1 MEVRCF
7 IVSKIGETYGFDA
20 IRGIQA
26 GREFYVAMCPLKII
40 PKLFVFTEFDLP
52 PELRAQRTLRKSRIP
67 ALRNYILNNPKD
79 YIFSSLTASVD
90 GTMKFEPAPS
100 LGEGGKLGRLYVS
113 MESRLLINDG
123 QHRRQAI
130 EEALKENPDLAH
142 EMISVVFFE
151 DKGLIRSQQMFSDL
165 NKNAVKPTKSLNLL
179 YDHRDEF
186 AKFIVAIS
194 DELEIFSGRVELEK
208 TTISNRMNKFFTL
221 NGIAEATRKFL
232 GINGTKIS
240 VDERSKAK
248 EFWNE
253 IAKNIPEWQLLVQK
267 RVTASELRN
276 GYVHAHTNLLNAIGI
291 VGNTIQN
298 EYPSNWKQKL
308 TSLQDIDW
316 SRNNQE
322 WEGKLLL
329 KGRMLKRKLG
339 IELAANTILKK
350 CGIPLSDERLN
361 YENMEYVRE
370 KIVTLAK
377 DDKSTKKIKA
387 KS

>member
-1 MEVRCF
+1 
-7 IVSKIGETYGFDA
+7 
-20 IRGIQA
+20 
-26 GREFYVAMCPLKII
+26 
-40 PKLFVFTEFDLP
+40 LP

-90 GTMKFEPAPS
+90 GTMKFESTPS
-100 LGEGGKLGRLYVS
+100 LGKDGKLGRLYVS

-186 AKFIVAIS
+186 AKFIVAMCS
-194 DELEIFSGRVELEK
+194 ELEIFSGRVELEK

-377 DDKSTKKIKA
+377 DDKSTKKINA
-387 KS
+387 KELEND

>member
-1 MEVRCF
+1 M
-7 IVSKIGETYGFDA
+7 SKVGETYGFDA
-20 IRGIQA
+20 LRGIQA

-52 PELRAQRTLRKSRIP
+52 PELRAQRTLRAARIP
-67 ALRNYILNNPKD
+67 ALKNYILNNPKD

-90 GTMKFEPAPS
+90 GTMKFEPTPS
-100 LGEGGKLGRLYVS
+100 LGEKGKQGRLYVS

-130 EEALKENPDLAH
+130 EEALKENSDLGH

-208 TTISNRMNKFFTL
+208 TAISNRSIKFFTL
-221 NGIAEATRKFL
+221 NGIADATRKFL
-232 GINGTKIS
+232 GIKGTKIS
-240 VDERSKAK
+240 AEEQNKVK
-248 EFWNE
+248 EFWDG
-253 IAKNIPEWQLLVQK
+253 ITKNIPEWQLLIQK
-267 RVTASELRN
+267 RVTASELRKE
-276 GYVHAHTNLLNAIGI
+276 YVHSHTNLLNALGI
-291 VGNTIQN
+291 VGNVLLN
-298 EYPSNWKQKL
+298 EYPSGWKQKL
-308 TSLQDIDW
+308 TSLQDVNW
-316 SRNNQE
+316 SRTNPD

-329 KGRMLKRKLG
+329 KGRMLKNKLG

-350 CGIPLSDERLN
+350 CGIPLSDERLG

-377 DDKSTKKIKA
+377 DNTIESTKELKNG
-387 KS
+387 

>member
-1 MEVRCF
+1 
-7 IVSKIGETYGFDA
+7 VSKVGETYGFDA

-52 PELRAQRTLRKSRIP
+52 PELRAQRTLRASRIP
-67 ALRNYILNNPKD
+67 ALKNYILNNPKD

-90 GTMKFEPAPS
+90 GSMKFEPAPS

-165 NKNAVKPTKSLNLL
+165 NKNAVKPTKSLSIL

-194 DELEIFSGRVELEK
+194 YELEIFSGRVELEK
-208 TTISNRMNKFFTL
+208 TAISNRSIKFFTL
-221 NGIAEATRKFL
+221 NGIADATRKFL
-232 GINGTKIS
+232 GIKGRKIS
-240 VDERSKAK
+240 VDEQNKVK

-253 IAKNIPEWQLLVQK
+253 MTKNIPEWQLLVQK
-267 RVTASELRN
+267 RVTASELRKE
-276 GYVHAHTNLLNAIGI
+276 YVHSHTNLLNALGI
-291 VGNTIQN
+291 VGNVLQN
-298 EYPSNWKQKL
+298 EYPSDWKQKL
-308 TSLQDIDW
+308 ASLQNIDW
-316 SRNNQE
+316 SRSNPE

-329 KGRMLKRKLG
+329 RGRMLKTKLG

-350 CGIPLSDERLN
+350 CGIHLSDERLN
-361 YENMEYVRE
+361 YENVEYVRE

-377 DDKSTKKIKA
+377 DDNTAEIKSKELQNG
-387 KS
+387 

>member
-1 MEVRCF
+1 
-7 IVSKIGETYGFDA
+7 
-20 IRGIQA
+20 
-26 GREFYVAMCPLKII
+26 
-40 PKLFVFTEFDLP
+40 
-52 PELRAQRTLRKSRIP
+52 
-67 ALRNYILNNPKD
+67 LNNPKD

-90 GTMKFEPAPS
+90 GTMKFESTPS
-100 LGEGGKLGRLYVS
+100 LGKDGKLGRLYVS

-186 AKFIVAIS
+186 AKFIVAMCN
-194 DELEIFSGRVELEK
+194 ELEIFSGRVELEK

-377 DDKSTKKIKA
+377 DDKSTKKINA
-387 KS
+387 KELEND

>member
-1 MEVRCF
+1 M
-7 IVSKIGETYGFDA
+7 SKVGETYGFDA

-52 PELRAQRTLRKSRIP
+52 PELRAQRTLRASRIP
-67 ALRNYILNNPKD
+67 ALKNYILNNPKD

-194 DELEIFSGRVELEK
+194 NELEIFSGRVELEK
-208 TTISNRMNKFFTL
+208 TAISNRSTKFFTL
-221 NGIAEATRKFL
+221 NGIADATRNFL
-232 GINGTKIS
+232 GIKGTKIS
-240 VDERSKAK
+240 VDEQNKAK

-253 IAKNIPEWQLLVQK
+253 MTKNIPEWQLLIQK
-267 RVTASELRN
+267 RVTASELRKE
-276 GYVHAHTNLLNAIGI
+276 YVHSHTNLLNSLGI
-291 VGNTIQN
+291 VGNVLQN
-298 EYPSNWKQKL
+298 EYPSDWKQKL
-308 TSLQDIDW
+308 TSLQNIDW
-316 SRNNQE
+316 ARSNPE
-322 WEGKLLL
+322 WEGRLLL
-329 KGRMLKRKLG
+329 KGRMLKSRLG

-350 CGIPLSDERLN
+350 CGISLSDDRLG

-377 DDKSTKKIKA
+377 DKDAKKINVKEIQND
-387 KS
+387 

>member
-1 MEVRCF
+1 M
-7 IVSKIGETYGFDA
+7 SKVGETYGFDA

-40 PKLFVFTEFDLP
+40 PKLFIFTEFDLP
-52 PELRAQRTLRKSRIP
+52 PELRAQRTLRASRIP
-67 ALRNYILNNPKD
+67 ALKNYILNNPKD

-165 NKNAVKPTKSLNLL
+165 NKNAVKPTKSLSIL

-194 DELEIFSGRVELEK
+194 SELEIFSGRVELEK
-208 TTISNRMNKFFTL
+208 TAISNRSIKFFTL
-221 NGIAEATRKFL
+221 NGIADATRKFL
-232 GINGTKIS
+232 GIKGRKIS
-240 VDERSKAK
+240 VDEQNKVK

-253 IAKNIPEWQLLVQK
+253 MTKNIPEWQLLVQK
-267 RVTASELRN
+267 RVTASELRKEC
-276 GYVHAHTNLLNAIGI
+276 VHSHTNLLNALGI
-291 VGNTIQN
+291 VGNVLQN
-298 EYPSNWKQKL
+298 EYPSDWKQKL
-308 TSLQDIDW
+308 ASLQNIDW
-316 SRNNQE
+316 SRSNPE

-329 KGRMLKRKLG
+329 RGRMLKTKLG

-377 DDKSTKKIKA
+377 DDNTAEIKSKELQNG
-387 KS
+387 